1 MTETTIPSASPDVD
15 GHKKAA
21 RRAELQGHGAML
33 LFSAIIAG
41 TFSFGSLVANEIQPA
56 ALNVVRFV
64 LAAFV
69 LFLVTLRVESNPRA
83 VLAQVAVAPWRFAIT
98 GGLIAGYMVLM
109 FEGLKTADPISL
121 SAMFTLTPLMT
132 AGCAYLILR
141 QVLPLRVFWVLL
153 LGGFG
158 ALWVIFRGDLQQ
170 FLRLEVGRG
179 EVIYFVGA
187 CAHALYIPLLRKYN
201 RGESATTYVMFSLLF
216 GAGLMLLV
224 GWRDVLATDW
234 ANLPLMV
241 WGAILYISVFATAG
255 SLSLIQFGAMRLS
268 GAKVMAY
275 TYLLPS
281 WVILLEL
288 ALGHGAPSVVLL
300 VGVGMTIG
308 ALLLLLRQD

>member
-1 MTETTIPSASPDVD
+1 MTETLADVAITKD
-15 GHKKAA
+15 RAA

-33 LFSAIIAG
+33 LFSAVIAG
-41 TFSFGSLVANEIQPA
+41 AFSLGSLVANDIQPA
-56 ALNVVRFV
+56 ALNVVRFL

-69 LFLVTLRVESNPRA
+69 LFLVTLRVEANPRA
-83 VLAQVAVAPWRFAIT
+83 ALARITVAPWRYAIT
-98 GGLIAGYMVLM
+98 GGLIAAYMVLM
-109 FEGLKTADPISL
+109 FEGLKTAAPISL
-121 SAMFTLTPLMT
+121 SAVFTLTPLVT
-132 AGCAYLILR
+132 AGFAYVVLR
-141 QVLPLRVFWVLL
+141 QGLPRRVFLVLL

-179 EVIYFVGA
+179 EAIYFVGT
-187 CAHALYIPLLRKYN
+187 CAHALYIPLLRKFN
-201 RGESATTYVMFSLLF
+201 RGESGTSYVMFSLLF
-216 GAGLMLLV
+216 GAGLMLLL

-234 ANLPLMV
+234 AHLPILV
-241 WGAILYISVFATAG
+241 WAAIFYITIFATAG

-288 ALGHGAPSVVLL
+288 ALGHGAPSAVIL
-300 VGVGMTIG
+300 VGVGVTIG